1 MILIFLRV
9 IFREPDSRAA
19 RYTNIVFWMLGFLR
33 YARGRK
39 QLHFPLGVIG
49 AAFIITIL
57 WFLRDHQ
64 KKAVYRAFFGR
75 APANNMPSHIPV
87 IGVPVTMGRGQTFV
101 AAMKSVF
108 APGNPPVGRL
118 VVCDSSFGAPDI
130 MCALDAIRV
139 ILPAT
144 TELTVLQP
152 SPKVANFLSVSE
164 CWNAIAEATL
174 VQAREP
180 WLLLLN
186 DDVGFAP
193 GELAA
198 GTASV
203 WAHHATHAAV
213 FVNHREP
220 GVGNFF
226 SAFALSRLGFNGVG
240 PFDENYF
247 PAYFEVSVHQFG
259 RAIVRALTRTP
270 PSTQP

>member
-1 MILIFLRV
+1 MQDF
-9 IFREPDSRAA
+9 F
-19 RYTNIVFWMLGFLR
+19 R
-33 YARGRK
+33 YASRRR
-39 QLHFPLGVIG
+39 QLQFPLSVVG
-49 AAFIITIL
+49 AAFIITIV

-64 KKAVYRAFFGR
+64 KQAILRAIFGR
-75 APANNMPSHIPV
+75 APANGIPLHIPV
-87 IGVPVTMGRGQTFV
+87 VGVPVTMGRGRTFV

-108 APGNPPVGRL
+108 APGNPPVRRL
-118 VVCDSSFGAPDI
+118 VICDSSLGSPDI
-130 MCALDAIRV
+130 KCALDTIREM
-139 ILPAT
+139 LPAT

-152 SPKVANFLSVSE
+152 SPKVGTFLSVSE

-180 WLLLLN
+180 WIIMLN

-193 GELAA
+193 GELAT
-198 GTASV
+198 GTASI

-226 SAFALSRLGFNGVG
+226 SAFALSRLGYLGVG

-247 PAYFEVSVHQFG
+247 PAYFEVNAHWLSRYCARYHDSPPPPPTTTVSNVARIATGSTALRSSVFTG
-259 RAIVRALTRTP
+259 T
-270 PSTQP
+270 